1 MRVTAI
7 RHKPPGLSVDDL
19 CQPTRRSF
27 LALLA
32 ALIGP
37 ATSAQDGA
45 ESRDKS
51 ALRLET
57 MRRWAKE
64 AKVCEITAGKSGPPL
79 PLRPEP
85 LLRYSNPLTH
95 VVDGTLWR

>member
-37 ATSAQDGA
+37 ATSAQDG
-45 ESRDKS
+45 
-51 ALRLET
+51 
-57 MRRWAKE
+57 
-64 AKVCEITAGKSGPPL
+64 GG
-79 PLRPEP
+79 EP
-85 LLRYSNPLTH
+85 RQIGVAPGDDAT
-95 VVDGTLWR
+95 VGQGG